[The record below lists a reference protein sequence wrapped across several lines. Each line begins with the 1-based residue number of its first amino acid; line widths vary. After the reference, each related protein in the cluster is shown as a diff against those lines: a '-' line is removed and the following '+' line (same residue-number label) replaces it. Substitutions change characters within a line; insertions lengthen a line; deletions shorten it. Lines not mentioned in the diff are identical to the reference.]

1 MELTPLRLLYTILRS
16 QNLLQLQ
23 PYALRGPLFVMSSAI
38 VMNYDAFHTLPSDYQ
53 EVLKSRLS
61 QILNQ
66 RQAEVSTQQ
75 TSELQIHD
83 LTPKDQETLQQ
94 LAEPFWKRSSAP
106 WTSLWFRR
114 CFWRMGL
121 SSQ

>member
-1 MELTPLRLLYTILRS
+1 MEENGIDAIETTYTILRS

-61 QILNQ
+61 QISQSAAGRGQHPADQ
-66 RQAEVSTQQ
+66 R
-75 TSELQIHD
+75 
-83 LTPKDQETLQQ
+83 
-94 LAEPFWKRSSAP
+94 AP
-106 WTSLWFRR
+106 NSRFN
-114 CFWRMGL
+114 
-121 SSQ
+121 S